1 MALLTIVGL
10 LGVATVLIAYGMMT
24 AGKWAANSAI
34 YQWLNVIG
42 TSGILLS
49 LFASWN
55 LPAFVAN
62 SLWILIGVVSLV
74 RIYFGVTKRLFR
86 SGVVVLTVLCLALL
100 GIDTMVEMIE
110 RIPYAAYALVL
121 YLIELSSLNIEV
133 WIEVLGLIA
142 PVLFL
147 YAYAMVSLGRW
158 PSTAIKF
165 HLLNFLGGAFILLS
179 LTQYWNL
186 PVFILE
192 ICWCSISV
200 VGIIKSIKTIR

>member
-1 MALLTIVGL
+1 MSFLTIVGL

-34 YQWLNVIG
+34 YQWLNVVG

-49 LFASWN
+49 LMQAWN

-110 RIPYAAYALVL
+110 RIPYVAVL
-121 YLIELSSLNIEV
+121 YLIELSSLNVEV

-142 PVLFL
+142 PALFL

-179 LTQYWNL
+179 LTRQWNL

-200 VGIIKSIKTIR
+200 VGIIKSIKTTR